1 MTPYLLTS
9 KTSKTM
15 AKALT
20 FEKDGSIWVAEATVS
35 ADYHLHV
42 ERAEGVSPFNIKQRA
57 GDAGQWADCRPMPYN
72 VWGQVVDWTFRHGVY
87 PAEGLHVR
95 FESGTEVTS
104 ATLWEEGEG

>member
-1 MTPYLLTS
+1 
-9 KTSKTM
+9 M
-15 AKALT
+15 AKELNFT
-20 FEKDGSIWVAEATVS
+20 KDGSKWVAEATVA
-35 ADYHLHV
+35 ADYHLRV
-42 ERAEGVSPFNIKQRA
+42 ERAAGVSPFNIKQRA
-57 GDAGQWADCRPMPYN
+57 ADSGQWMDCMPMPYN